1 MRILG
6 IDPGTARVGYGLVDV
21 GPDWQPAIVTA
32 GVITTSKALPLAR
45 RLHEI
50 HSDLSALIAQFQPDC
65 AAVEELFFVR
75 NITNGIGVAMSR
87 GVILL
92 AAAQAGLE
100 VAGYVPMVV
109 KQTVVGHGRAE
120 KCEVQ
125 ETVRDLLA
133 LDQLPKPDD
142 AADGLAI
149 ALCHLRHLEVGNVL
163 AATI

>member
-6 IDPGTARVGYGLVDV
+6 VDPGTATVGYGLVDAGV
-21 GPDWQPAIVTA
+21 DWQARIVTA
-32 GVITTSKALPLAR
+32 GVITTSKALTLQH

-50 HSDLSALIAQFQPDC
+50 HTDLSALIAQYRPDC
-65 AAVEELFFVR
+65 VAVEELFFVR

-120 KCEVQ
+120 KREVQ

-133 LDQLPKPDD
+133 LDRLPKPDD

-149 ALCHLRHLEVGNVL
+149 ALCHLRHLEVGDAL